1 MDTNLFSLQVTSLGG
16 QAIFQPV
23 VGKQAGQY
31 LIVNPA
37 LHTSGGRIQI
47 VTQDRQETQETSLD
61 AVRRREILA
70 RQPSYCK
77 ILNDLKEAESSES
90 EDCPEQTETTKK
102 EEGADLVL
110 KGEAIEVVDGGQTV
124 KEKTHTFC
132 TALKICYFIDT
143 NSCHQWPAVSDC
155 LARLHGG
162 TYGWWRNSK
171 STSSVDGSVLR
182 PA

>member
-1 MDTNLFSLQVTSLGG
+1 MTSLGG

-124 KEKTHTFC
+124 
-132 TALKICYFIDT
+132 
-143 NSCHQWPAVSDC
+143 
-155 LARLHGG
+155 
-162 TYGWWRNSK
+162 WRRRIHF
-171 STSSVDGSVLR
+171 VQH
-182 PA
+182 